1 MKFATQKDVNYYIQ
15 ILKLA
20 RDKQSG
26 TYAELKI
33 CPSINRVILELEEI
47 AKYE

>member
-1 MKFATQKDVNYYIQ
+1 MKYATQKDVNYCVQ

-20 RDKQSG
+20 RDKQTG

-47 AKYE
+47 AKLD